1 MEKHIYWEGEI
12 VHKKKKM
19 PAVRHPSCISS
30 PNFRIYHEEQAE
42 KKLREKTEKK
52 LQKKSL
58 KKSTKETTKCPICCI
73 LFRNDEGEEVWI
85 ECEMCSTW
93 MHLKCLSAG
102 HRRAM
107 GLVLDGDNTDI
118 DFFCEDCYSPL

>member
-30 PNFRIYHEEQAE
+30 PNFRIYHEELAE

-58 KKSTKETTKCPICCI
+58 KKSTKDTTKCPICCI

-102 HRRAM
+102 HRQVK
-107 GLVLDGDNTDI
+107 GLVLDGDNMNI
-118 DFFCEDCYSPL
+118 DFF